1 MSSCK
6 VFRKMETNRIIWLDE
21 YLAKALDIAWQEGYE
36 RAVELLNHLLYDEP
50 GYGRLHNTL
59 GIIYY
64 KYAEDFWQ
72 AERHFRWAIRFDPQ
86 LSEPYALL
94 AELLKQ
100 DERHDETIEVC
111 LKGLKVRRTNK
122 SLLHES
128 IGNAW
133 ELKGKYRKAIRSYRK
148 ALLQSTEHWNF
159 RLLETGIER
168 CRKKQG

>member
-1 MSSCK
+1 
-6 VFRKMETNRIIWLDE
+6 METNRILWLDE
-21 YLAKALDIAWQEGYE
+21 YLAKALDIVVQDGYE
-36 RAVELLNHLLYDEP
+36 QAVKLLNNLLYDEP
-50 GYGRLHNTL
+50 GYGRLHSTL

-64 KYAEDFWQ
+64 KYAEHSWL
-72 AERHFRWAIRFDPQ
+72 AERHLRWAIRFDPQ

-94 AELLKQ
+94 ADLLRQ
-100 DERHDETIEVC
+100 DDRHDETIEVC
-111 LKGLKVRRTNK
+111 LRGLKVKRTNK

-148 ALLQSTEHWNF
+148 AILQSTENWTC

-168 CRKKQG
+168 CRMKQG